1 MTMMMEALPFGSGE
15 SVERVITGMIDHEN
29 RVDSKIVYYATKLSR
44 KRKVIADRAIGEN
57 TELPAVVRDM
67 LPVEFRAG
75 HPVWLTAGLSEDLF
89 VSLVAY
95 AMRNSVCDVPAGV
108 HGGYVGPWCD
118 CQRRKW
124 AREWAREIAMQS
136 AGVELD

>member
-29 RVDSKIVYYATKLSR
+29 RVDSKIVYYDTKLSR
-44 KRKVIADRAIGEN
+44 KHKIVADRAIGEN
-57 TELPAVVRDM
+57 TDLPAVVRDM
-67 LPVEFRAG
+67 LPVEFRTG
-75 HPVWLTAGLSEDLF
+75 YPVWLTAGLSEDLF

-95 AMRNSVCDVPAGV
+95 AMRASVCDVPAHV
-108 HGGYVGPWCD
+108 HGGFVGKVCD
-118 CQRRKW
+118 CKLRTEARQW
-124 AREWAREIAMQS
+124 ARDIAMQS